1 MIALAPTKEQNTNN
15 RFAPTSPGEVRHLN
29 QKQLARRWGMSHR
42 TLERWRCQNQGPAW
56 LKVGG
61 RVLYRIEDIEQYE
74 RAKLAV

>member
-1 MIALAPTKEQNTNN
+1 MIALAPTKEQKTNS
-15 RFAPTSPGEVRHLN
+15 RFAPTSPGGVRHLN

-42 TLERWRCQNQGPAW
+42 TLERWRWQNQGPAW

-74 RAKLAV
+74 RAKLAI